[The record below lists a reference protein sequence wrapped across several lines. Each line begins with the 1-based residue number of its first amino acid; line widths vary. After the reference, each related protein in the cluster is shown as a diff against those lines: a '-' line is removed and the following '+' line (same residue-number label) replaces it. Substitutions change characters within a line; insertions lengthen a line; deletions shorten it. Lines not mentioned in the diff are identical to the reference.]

1 MPARGEKIR
10 ALLATGRIAN
20 LPTVCSN
27 VLAGFW
33 LSSSLYP
40 ACCLGSISQDKMI
53 VPLLFLMLSCC
64 MIYVAGCMLGDA
76 VDLAFDRKNRP
87 SRPIPQGILTAR
99 SVRSASYVLFALA
112 LIILFFVTPVTALL
126 NEYQAKFLSVRWTE
140 AIQTHEIVFGL
151 LLSGVVTC
159 YAFHHKKNKPAALIM
174 MGSCRFLLVI
184 LAMSFAHKT
193 FLQIDPAAAAW
204 PGPHPHWL
212 ASWMLIPA
220 LGVGAYTIL
229 LSWVASTESRPGA
242 FQSRNIL
249 TFLLLTVPASS
260 LAIIFLM
267 PITEPLQYISYAVA
281 LILCYLWMC
290 YGLKA
295 LKTSKP
301 VFVSRALAG
310 FCLLDATFLAPI
322 EPMAAAVCLMLF
334 VIALTLQRVAPAT

>member
-64 MIYVAGCMLGDA
+64 MIYLAGCMLGDA
-76 VDLAFDRKNRP
+76 VDLPFDRKNRP
-87 SRPIPQGILTAR
+87 SRPLPQGILTAR

-126 NEYQAKFLSVRWTE
+126 NEHQAKLLSVRWTE
-140 AIQTHEIVFGL
+140 AIQTHEIAFGL
-151 LLSGVVTC
+151 LLCGVVIC
-159 YAFHHKKNKPAALIM
+159 YAFYHKKNKPAALIM

-193 FLQIDPAAAAW
+193 FLQNDPSPASW
-204 PGPHPHWL
+204 FNPHPHWL
-212 ASWMLIPA
+212 ANWMLIPA

-260 LAIIFLM
+260 LAIIFLI
-267 PITEPLQYISYAVA
+267 PITEPIQYISYAVA

-310 FCLLDATFLAPI
+310 FCLLDATFLAPV
-322 EPMAAAVCLMLF
+322 EPIAAAICLLLF
-334 VIALTLQRVAPAT
+334 VVALTLQRVAPAT

>member
-1 MPARGEKIR
+1 
-10 ALLATGRIAN
+10 
-20 LPTVCSN
+20 
-27 VLAGFW
+27 
-33 LSSSLYP
+33 
-40 ACCLGSISQDKMI
+40 
-53 VPLLFLMLSCC
+53 
-64 MIYVAGCMLGDA
+64 MLGDA
-76 VDLAFDRKNRP
+76 VDLPFDRKNRP

-126 NEYQAKFLSVRWTE
+126 DEHQAKLLSVRWTE
-140 AIQTHEIVFGL
+140 AIQTHEIIFGL
-151 LLSGVVTC
+151 LLSGVVIC
-159 YAFHHKKNKPAALIM
+159 YAFYHKKNKPAALIM

>member
-64 MIYVAGCMLGDA
+64 MIYLAGCMLGDA
-76 VDLAFDRKNRP
+76 VDLPFDRKNRP
-87 SRPIPQGILTAR
+87 SRPLPQGILTDR

-126 NEYQAKFLSVRWTE
+126 NEHQAKLLSVRWTE
-140 AIQTHEIVFGL
+140 AIQTHEIAFGL
-151 LLSGVVTC
+151 LLCGVVIC
-159 YAFHHKKNKPAALIM
+159 YAFYHKKNKPAALIM

-193 FLQIDPAAAAW
+193 FLQNDPSPASW
-204 PGPHPHWL
+204 FNPHPHWL
-212 ASWMLIPA
+212 ANWMLIPA

-267 PITEPLQYISYAVA
+267 PITEPIQYISYAVA

-310 FCLLDATFLAPI
+310 FCLLDATFLAPV
-322 EPMAAAVCLMLF
+322 EPIAAAICLLLF
-334 VIALTLQRVAPAT
+334 VVALTLQRVAPAT

>member
-1 MPARGEKIR
+1 
-10 ALLATGRIAN
+10 
-20 LPTVCSN
+20 
-27 VLAGFW
+27 
-33 LSSSLYP
+33 
-40 ACCLGSISQDKMI
+40 
-53 VPLLFLMLSCC
+53 
-64 MIYVAGCMLGDA
+64 
-76 VDLAFDRKNRP
+76 
-87 SRPIPQGILTAR
+87 
-99 SVRSASYVLFALA
+99 
-112 LIILFFVTPVTALL
+112 
-126 NEYQAKFLSVRWTE
+126 
-140 AIQTHEIVFGL
+140 
-151 LLSGVVTC
+151 
-159 YAFHHKKNKPAALIM
+159 M

-334 VIALTLQRVAPAT
+334 LIALTLQRVAPAT

>member
-64 MIYVAGCMLGDA
+64 MIYLAGCMLGDA
-76 VDLAFDRKNRP
+76 VDLPFDRKNRP
-87 SRPIPQGILTAR
+87 SRPLPQGILTAR

-126 NEYQAKFLSVRWTE
+126 NEHQAKLLSVRWTE
-140 AIQTHEIVFGL
+140 AIQTHEIAFGL
-151 LLSGVVTC
+151 LLCGVVIC
-159 YAFHHKKNKPAALIM
+159 YAFYHKKNKPAALIM

-193 FLQIDPAAAAW
+193 FLQNDPSPASW
-204 PGPHPHWL
+204 FNPHPHWL
-212 ASWMLIPA
+212 ANWMLIPA

-267 PITEPLQYISYAVA
+267 PITEPIQYISYAVA

-310 FCLLDATFLAPI
+310 FCLLDATFLAPV
-322 EPMAAAVCLMLF
+322 EPIAAAICLLLF
-334 VIALTLQRVAPAT
+334 VVALTLQRVAPAT

>member
-40 ACCLGSISQDKMI
+40 ACGLGSISQDMMI

-76 VDLAFDRKNRP
+76 ADLQFDRKNRP
-87 SRPIPQGILTAR
+87 SRPLPQGILTAR

-112 LIILFFVTPVTALL
+112 LVILFFITPVTALL
-126 NEYQAKFLSVRWTE
+126 NEHQAKLLSARWTE

-151 LLSGVVTC
+151 LLTSVVIS
-159 YAFHHKKNKPAALIM
+159 YALYHKKNKPAALIM

-193 FLQIDPAAAAW
+193 FLKNDPAPADW
-204 PGPHPHWL
+204 LSPHTHWL
-212 ASWMLIPA
+212 GSWMLIPA
-220 LGVGAYTIL
+220 LAVAAYTIL

-260 LAIIFLM
+260 LAVIYLM
-267 PITEPLQYISYAVA
+267 PITEPLQYISYSIA
-281 LILCYLWMC
+281 LMLCYLWMC

-310 FCLLDATFLAPI
+310 FCLLDATLLAPI

-334 VIALTLQRVAPAT
+334 LIALALQRVAPAT